1 VTFSTKKK
9 NIQTHFYLIDFRI
22 RKTKNKIKKKTPGTV
37 SRVAKSSAIDTQNKT
52 QKNLLSSPKSKVGDR
67 TVWRGKRDWI

>member
-9 NIQTHFYLIDFRI
+9 EYPNTFLSHPFQN
-22 RKTKNKIKKKTPGTV
+22 KKNKKQNKKKTPGTV
-37 SRVAKSSAIDTQNKT
+37 SRVVKSSAIDTQNKT